1 MLRRYSTKKAFTC
14 FYWVNGGCKHSADQ
28 CKFVHEYTDRV
39 AKPPK
44 PPRYGEEKVPPECLL
59 KACLCSSAHCLPAS
73 AWREDRVETKN
84 LIDLLSTGS
93 ETSDSKELDSVD
105 TSNQTA
111 EATRPAQIVCRAIEA
126 GHDYGLV
133 KELLT
138 NYSRSGGS
146 DTISAEEKLDI
157 LLSVIACSRTDL
169 VDLVIENGADPN
181 GTVHNSEI
189 PLLGSAILNRNSA
202 SVSIVRSLLAAGA
215 DPNSIPKSLWEHG
228 IYTYQDLE
236 ADDDDEFMD
245 SGLKAL
251 NDTLEESVNVSIK
264 NCLFQATRTL
274 PPLPASIE
282 MYLLPFI
289 KRISRIEHTLIGQR
303 IAIKWVRM
311 FLIMK
316 FMTRTNAPLVMAFV
330 GPAGHGKSSLAKEL
344 GTFIPIS
351 NLKKVD
357 LDDEEEEEE
366 ELSSNRSSPS
376 TSSEL
381 QVIFVDK
388 GDKAEY
394 QRLLSFLEGEE
405 TWYYLNEE
413 SKVIIDRSS
422 TLCIIAASSGEDRVM
437 EYYDLNSKELEVE
450 LADKTNWESRL
461 HHELELCVAN
471 DLEKE
476 MGTSLAGHIS
486 CYIPFV
492 PFSKTEAAVLAHS
505 YLLKAT
511 DSLAEF
517 HDSLHHSKQGEPDNV
532 TFTLDAQV
540 EACENLATTVYIIK
554 LGARS
559 IEQGV
564 FKAVQSQMVQQYLKS
579 DLLKE
584 NASQDDNAA
593 KNGDRCVTI
602 TVGEDFAIRLE

>member
-1 MLRRYSTKKAFTC
+1 MLRTNSTKKAFTC

-44 PPRYGEEKVPPECLL
+44 PPRY
-59 KACLCSSAHCLPAS
+59 AS
-73 AWREDRVETKN
+73 AWREDRPETKN
-84 LIDLLSTGS
+84 LIDLLSAGS

-111 EATRPAQIVCRAIEA
+111 EATRPSQIVCRAIES
-126 GHDYGLV
+126 GHDYDLI

-138 NYSRSGGS
+138 NYSQSGGG
-146 DTISAEEKLDI
+146 DTISPEEKLDI

-189 PLLGSAILNRNSA
+189 PLLASAILNRNST
-202 SVSIVRSLLAAGA
+202 SVSIVKLLLAAGA

-228 IYTYQDLE
+228 VFTYQSPEPDN
-236 ADDDDEFMD
+236 DDELMD

-251 NDTLEESVNVSIK
+251 KDTLEESVNVSIRH
-264 NCLFQATRTL
+264 CLFQATRTL
-274 PPLPASIE
+274 PPLPASVE

-289 KRISRIEHTLIGQR
+289 KRITRAEHLLIGQR
-303 IAIKWVRM
+303 TAIKWVRM
-311 FLIMK
+311 FIIMK
-316 FMTRTNAPLVMAFV
+316 FMTRTNSPLVMAFV

-351 NLKKVD
+351 NLQRVD
-357 LDDEEEEEE
+357 PDPGEGEDE
-366 ELSSNRSSPS
+366 ELSNDTSP
-376 TSSEL
+376 TNAPGEL
-381 QVIFVDK
+381 EVIFVDK

-394 QRLLSFLEGEE
+394 QRVLSFLEGEDA
-405 TWYYLNEE
+405 WYYLSEGE
-413 SKVIIDRSS
+413 KVIIDRSN
-422 TLCIIAASSGEDRVM
+422 TLCIIAASSGEDKVM
-437 EYYDLNSKELEVE
+437 EYYDLNSRELEVE
-450 LADKTNWESRL
+450 LADTANWESRL
-461 HHELELCVAN
+461 HRELELFVAN

-476 MGTSLAGHIS
+476 IGTSLAGHVS
-486 CYIPFV
+486 CYIPFT

-517 HDSLHHSKQGEPDNV
+517 HDSLHHAKLGESDNV
-532 TFTLDAQV
+532 TFILDAQV
-540 EACENLATTVYIIK
+540 EACDNLATTVYVIK

-564 FKAVQSQMVQQYLKS
+564 FKAVQSQMVQHYLKS

-584 NASQDDNAA
+584 NRGQGENVTNAS
-593 KNGDRCVTI
+593 DRCVTI